1 MIELDHQLGLPV
13 LYTFRRC
20 PYAMRARLAIVAAGL
35 QVEVRELVLRAK
47 PAHMLEISPKGTV
60 PVLWLPNGTVIDE
73 SLDVMRWAV
82 DQNFPADWLV
92 LNAGQQQQCDDWI
105 ALLDGEFKR
114 NLDRYKYP
122 HRYHV
127 KNDADTYTCDPLEHR
142 AVCEKILA
150 QWNAVLEQH
159 GQQAD
164 TFLFGGQPSFAD
176 YAILPFVRQFRIAD
190 EAWFDAAPGYDALKR
205 WLSAFLASNLLE
217 RAMTKYSPWQPGDT
231 PLTFPG

>member
-1 MIELDHQLGLPV
+1 MEQQADHGHQLGLPV

-35 QVEVRELVLRAK
+35 KVEVRELVLRAK

-60 PVLWLPNGTVIDE
+60 PVLWLPDGTVIDE

-82 DQNFPADWLV
+82 GQNFPAEWLV
-92 LNAGQQQQCDDWI
+92 PNAEQQQQCDEWI

-127 KNDADTYTCDPLEHR
+127 KTDTDAYTCDPLEHR
-142 AVCEKILA
+142 AVCEEILA
-150 QWNAVLEQH
+150 QWNAVLVQN
-159 GQQAD
+159 GPW
-164 TFLFGGQPSFAD
+164 LFGANPSFAD
-176 YAILPFVRQFRIAD
+176 FAILPFVRQFRIAD
-190 EAWFDAAPGYDALKR
+190 EAWFDAVPGYDALKL
-205 WLSAFLASNLLE
+205 WLHSFLASPLLE
-217 RAMTKYSPWQPGDT
+217 QAMVKYTPWQPGDT
-231 PLTFPG
+231 PLAFPG